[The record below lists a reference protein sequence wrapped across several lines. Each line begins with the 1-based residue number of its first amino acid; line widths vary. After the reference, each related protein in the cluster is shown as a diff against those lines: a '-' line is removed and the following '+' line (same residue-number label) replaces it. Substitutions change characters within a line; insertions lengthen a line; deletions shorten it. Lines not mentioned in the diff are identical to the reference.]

1 MDAQS
6 YQCPNCGQALSAV
19 NIDFKTRHAHCDWCN
34 TDSFL
39 ARSTLNSS
47 DKVLNEQKNAVRF
60 FLDKNFDGANRYAE
74 MILNTAIDNAIG
86 LFIVAY
92 YKAFVAPVKSRDLL
106 HKFFNET
113 LGTIDFEAEELGG
126 FEELCIA
133 AGWHVGEYEDI
144 ILHTVLACDR
154 RGAAEFMDA
163 FSPHIIVKRY
173 NMDWCNESIFNA
185 SEQIT
190 RLGNTPKTWYAL
202 YVSIA
207 QNPDSPYSGNTFYLK
222 TKTARFYNEYVLRV
236 GKVFEGIQ
244 DEKLRAK
251 FGGAYLNK
259 KREYISKM
267 EEGGN

>member
-6 YQCPNCGQALSAV
+6 YQCPNCGQALSAF

-39 ARSTLNSS
+39 TRSSVNSS

-74 MILNTAIDNAIG
+74 MILNTAIDNAVG

-92 YKAFVAPVKSRDLL
+92 YKAFIAPVKSRNLL
-106 HKFFNET
+106 QKFFTET
-113 LGTIDFEAEELGG
+113 LETIDFDAEELGA

-133 AGWHVGEYEDI
+133 AGSHVGEYEES
-144 ILHTVLACDR
+144 ILSTVLSCDP
-154 RGAAEFMDA
+154 RGVVAFTDA
-163 FSPHIIVKRY
+163 FSPFVIVKRY
-173 NMDWCNESIFNA
+173 NMDWCNERIFNVY
-185 SEQIT
+185 EQIT
-190 RLGNTPKTWYAL
+190 RLGNIPKTWYAL
-202 YVSIA
+202 FVAIA

-244 DEKLRAK
+244 DEKLRVK
-251 FGGAYLNK
+251 FNGAFLNK
-259 KREYISKM
+259 KQEYISKM
-267 EEGGN
+267 DEGGK